1 MRNLRTS
8 VHCLPLEPGRRHAL
22 QNDSGLPDLRKDAQR
37 VPDVS
42 PRPRIP
48 PSDAGPR
55 YRAQRDER
63 GTDERDQSGVLRAE
77 SGGQGALAGV
87 WAQRPT
93 YLFILLMCC
102 VPSLRGV
109 RTG

>member
-22 QNDSGLPDLRKDAQR
+22 QNDGGLPDLRKDAQR

-48 PSDAGPR
+48 PSNAGPR

-63 GTDERDQSGVLRAE
+63 GTDERDQSGILRAE
-77 SGGQGALAGV
+77 SGGQGALVSG
-87 WAQRPT
+87 RKDCR
-93 YLFILLMCC
+93 ILANVLHA
-102 VPSLRGV
+102 SLRGV

>member
-8 VHCLPLEPGRRHAL
+8 VHCLPLEPGLRHAL

-37 VPDVS
+37 MPNVP
-42 PRPRIP
+42 PRPRVP
-48 PSDAGPR
+48 PSNASPR

-63 GTDERDQSGVLRAE
+63 GTDERDQSRVLRAE
-77 SGGQGALAGV
+77 SGGQGALVSG
-87 WAQRPT
+87 RKRLS
-93 YLFILLMCC
+93 YLLNVLHACSLL
-102 VPSLRGV
+102 GV